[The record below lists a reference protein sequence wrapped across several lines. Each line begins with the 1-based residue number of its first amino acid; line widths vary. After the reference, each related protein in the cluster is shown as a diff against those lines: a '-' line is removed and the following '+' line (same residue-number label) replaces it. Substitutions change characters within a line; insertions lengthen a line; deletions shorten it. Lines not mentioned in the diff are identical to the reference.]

1 MRQEILIKYLGRI
14 FLLKIRRKGGFLMPR
29 PYVRLT
35 YDDRKK
41 IETLY
46 KNNIPVS
53 DIARILK
60 IGRSTIYRELKRG
73 NDGKNGY
80 SAEISQMNL

>member
-1 MRQEILIKYLGRI
+1 MMIEKR
-14 FLLKIRRKGGFLMPR
+14 LKHCTK
-29 PYVRLT
+29 V
-35 YDDRKK
+35 
-41 IETLY
+41 
-46 KNNIPVS
+46 NISVS